1 MTPSGWIAVADSRC
15 LSARPLRIVI
25 ADVPIVLFRTPSG
38 VNALFDQCPHR
49 GAPLSLGTV
58 TGGHLACAYHG
69 WEFDGEGLC
78 RAMPGHLGEVP
89 ACRVASFPV
98 TECENIVF
106 VALRPQTVAPY
117 AGSLAGPGY
126 ATALVSNRV
135 RSTLADVAENIL
147 DATHTHYVHRG
158 LLRGLT
164 AKRYRVTVTVSG
176 GDGWVE
182 ARYEGEPRQE
192 GLVSRLMEGERSVSV
207 GRFLAPGIAEIEF
220 WGRERVNLVT
230 TFHLRQETADHVS
243 GIGRL
248 AGPAQHGLGQIKG
261 WLFRP
266 FLRFGVA
273 QDQRILE
280 AATDNRALTG
290 HLGRMIG
297 PLDILR
303 PAIDDILAGRRPAV
317 ADRPVTLEMEL

>member
-1 MTPSGWIAVADSRC
+1 MTPSGWIAVATARS
-15 LSARPLRIVI
+15 LGARPMRIVI
-25 ADVPIVLFRTPSG
+25 DSVPIVVFRTAKGLS
-38 VNALFDQCPHR
+38 ALFDQCPHR
-49 GAPLSLGTV
+49 GAPLSLGSV
-58 TGGHLACAYHG
+58 ADGQLACAYHG
-69 WEFDGEGLC
+69 WRFDGDGVC
-78 RAMPGHLGEVP
+78 RSMPGHLGEVP
-89 ACRVASFPV
+89 ACRVAAFAV
-98 TECENIVF
+98 TEVEGIVF

-117 AGSLAGPGY
+117 VGAIAGKGY
-126 ATALVSNRV
+126 ATALVTNQV

-192 GLVSRLMEGERSVSV
+192 GLVSRLMEGERSISV
-207 GRFLAPGIAEIEF
+207 GRFVAPGIAEIEF
-220 WGRERVNLVT
+220 WGRQRVNLVT
-230 TFHLRQETADHVS
+230 TFHLRQETAERVS

-248 AGPAQHGLGQIKG
+248 AGPAQHGLGYLKG
-261 WLFRP
+261 LLFKP
-266 FLRFGVA
+266 LLYFGIA
-273 QDQRILE
+273 QDRHVLQ

-290 HLGRMIG
+290 QRGSMMG

-317 ADRPVTLEMEL
+317 ADRPMTVEMEL